1 MGTFTPSGQQGTIH
15 SSIKAGV
22 YPCEVVGAKAKIS
35 KDGNFEQHS
44 LRVRVYDEK
53 NDDWEDF
60 WDLLTFSERAQ
71 WKLEEAMLS
80 LGIGF
85 QVGLPCMSTR
95 RTGSGR
101 RAPSCSRKKLKTA
114 SAGCASTNGFPGSKW
129 LRRPRPPRRA
139 PPPLGKQSVF
149 HFRRAQDRCSQAGAA
164 AA

>member
-85 QVGLPCMSTR
+85 QVGVTVHVDAEDWIGKTGTVVLKEETEDGQRRLRLNKWLPREQVAPQATATAPR
-95 RTGSGR
+95 P
-101 RAPSCSRKKLKTA
+101 APSR
-114 SAGCASTNGFPGSKW
+114 
-129 LRRPRPPRRA
+129 
-139 PPPLGKQSVF
+139 
-149 HFRRAQDRCSQAGAA
+149 QAERFSF
-164 AA
+164 